1 MFRVRVYSANAES
14 LYALRAAYL
23 PERQNRHDRHRRLGV
38 IVLSIKKDVMPQN
51 DLDGQQRTRGKKQ
64 KPSGTSVESTRIQE
78 PNVKHPLLTL
88 TREQYDKQGM
98 IAAIREQFRISW
110 HGIHGANHWARVL
123 HHGIIIG
130 TERSADLLVIELFAF
145 LHDSQRHSDGGDYY
159 HGRRGAEYARS
170 LNTVYFELSAPR
182 IDALCEAIEHHSGGK
197 VHDHATVQ
205 TCWDAD
211 RLDLG
216 RVSITPSPKFLSQE
230 AVKHIDAAYRWS
242 REHRNRDNYRELEL

>member
-1 MFRVRVYSANAES
+1 M
-14 LYALRAAYL
+14 
-23 PERQNRHDRHRRLGV
+23 
-38 IVLSIKKDVMPQN
+38 SIKKDVT
-51 DLDGQQRTRGKKQ
+51 LQ
-64 KPSGTSVESTRIQE
+64 KEA
-78 PNVKHPLLTL
+78 
-88 TREQYDKQGM
+88 YDKQGM
-98 IAAIREQFRISW
+98 IAAIREQFKISW

-123 HHGIIIG
+123 HHGITIG

-159 HGRRGAEYARS
+159 HGKRGAEYARS
-170 LNTVYFELSAPR
+170 LNTVYFELTAPR

-197 VHDHATVQ
+197 VHDHATIQ

-230 AVKHIDAAYRWS
+230 AVKHIDEAYRWS
-242 REHRNRDNYRELEL
+242 REHRNRADYRELEL

>member
-1 MFRVRVYSANAES
+1 M
-14 LYALRAAYL
+14 
-23 PERQNRHDRHRRLGV
+23 
-38 IVLSIKKDVMPQN
+38 SIKKDPKPQKDDN
-51 DLDGQQRTRGKKQ
+51 HKR
-64 KPSGTSVESTRIQE
+64 V
-78 PNVKHPLLTL
+78 PLVTNRQDSNKTIVIAP

-123 HHGIIIG
+123 HHGITIG

-230 AVKHIDAAYRWS
+230 AVKHIDEAYRWS

>member
-1 MFRVRVYSANAES
+1 VRVYSADAEG
-14 LYALRAAYL
+14 LYALRAADL

-38 IVLSIKKDVMPQN
+38 SVLSIKKDPKPQKDDN
-51 DLDGQQRTRGKKQ
+51 HKR
-64 KPSGTSVESTRIQE
+64 V
-78 PNVKHPLLTL
+78 PLVTNRQDSNKTILIAP

-123 HHGIIIG
+123 HHGITIG

-145 LHDSQRHSDGGDYY
+145 LHDSQRHSDGGDYH

-216 RVSITPSPKFLSQE
+216 RVSITPSPQFLSQE

>member
-1 MFRVRVYSANAES
+1 MFRVRVYRADAES
-14 LYALRAAYL
+14 LYALRATNL

-38 IVLSIKKDVMPQN
+38 IVLSIKKEAT
-51 DLDGQQRTRGKKQ
+51 LQ
-64 KPSGTSVESTRIQE
+64 KET
-78 PNVKHPLLTL
+78 
-88 TREQYDKQGM
+88 YDKQGM

-123 HHGIIIG
+123 HHGMTIG
-130 TERSADLLVIELFAF
+130 TERSADLLVVELFAF
-145 LHDSQRHSDGGDYY
+145 LHDSQRHSDGGDHY

-170 LNTVYFELSAPR
+170 LNTVYFELTAPR

-197 VHDHATVQ
+197 VHDHATIQ

-216 RVSITPSPKFLSQE
+216 RVSITPSPKFYRKRRLNILMRLIAGAANTETVPIIANLSCDLLQ
-230 AVKHIDAAYRWS
+230 
-242 REHRNRDNYRELEL
+242 

>member
-1 MFRVRVYSANAES
+1 
-14 LYALRAAYL
+14 
-23 PERQNRHDRHRRLGV
+23 
-38 IVLSIKKDVMPQN
+38 MPQN

-64 KPSGTSVESTRIQE
+64 KPSETSVESTRIQE
-78 PNVKHPLLTL
+78 PNDKHPLLTPA
-88 TREQYDKQGM
+88 REQYDKQGM

-123 HHGIIIG
+123 HHGITIG

-216 RVSITPSPKFLSQE
+216 RVSITPSPKYLSQE

>member
-1 MFRVRVYSANAES
+1 M
-14 LYALRAAYL
+14 
-23 PERQNRHDRHRRLGV
+23 
-38 IVLSIKKDVMPQN
+38 SIKKDARPQK
-51 DLDGQQRTRGKKQ
+51 DHEELQGIGLTKRKLIGKKNVNATTQ
-64 KPSGTSVESTRIQE
+64 ESIEKKGLNTAIQE
-78 PNVKHPLLTL
+78 HNSKQTLLTPA
-88 TREQYDKQGM
+88 REQYDKQGM
-98 IAAIREQFRISW
+98 IAAIREQFKISW

-123 HHGIIIG
+123 HHGITIG

-170 LNTVYFELSAPR
+170 LNTVYFELTAPR

-197 VHDHATVQ
+197 VHDHATIQ

-230 AVKHIDAAYRWS
+230 AVKHIDEAYRWS
-242 REHRNRDNYRELEL
+242 REHRNRADYRELEL